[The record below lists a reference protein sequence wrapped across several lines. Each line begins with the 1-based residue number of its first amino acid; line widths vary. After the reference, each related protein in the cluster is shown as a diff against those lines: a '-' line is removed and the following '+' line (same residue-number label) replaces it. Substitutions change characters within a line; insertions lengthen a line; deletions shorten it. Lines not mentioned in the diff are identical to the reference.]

1 MEITFRLL
9 GIPIR
14 VTLFFLLTA
23 VLVGPREVRPGGPE
37 GIAPGLAV
45 AWIVVV
51 FIGVLLHEL
60 GHASTARA
68 FGQAPV
74 ITFQAFGG
82 LTSWTPQGEIGAGK
96 RLLISAA
103 GPAVGIAVGFAL
115 LIVRWVATE
124 QGTVPNTVLR
134 YAVWVNL
141 GWGIFNLFPML
152 PLDGGNI
159 MASVFELV
167 FPGKGIRA
175 ARVVSIVVAAGVGVL
190 AAVGGA
196 PIAAVLCALFVYLN
210 VQGLR
215 GEGQSLPV
223 SEQESRPLPEDGE
236 GQKPGGDAGGPPSQR
251 G

>member
-1 MEITFRLL
+1 MEITFRFL
-9 GIPIR
+9 GFPIR
-14 VTLFFLLTA
+14 VTLFFLLTT
-23 VLVGPREVRPGGPE
+23 VLIGPREVRS
-37 GIAPGLAV
+37 APGLAV

-51 FIGVLLHEL
+51 FIGVFCHEL
-60 GHASTARA
+60 GHALTARA

-82 LTSWTPQGEIGAGK
+82 LTSWTPQGDVGAGK

-103 GPAVGIAVGFAL
+103 GPSVGIAVGFAL
-115 LIVRWVATE
+115 LVLRVLATE

-167 FPGKGIRA
+167 FPGRGIRA
-175 ARVVSIVVAAGVGVL
+175 ARVVSIVVATGVGVI

-196 PIAAVLCALFVYLN
+196 PIATVLCVFLVYVN

-215 GEGQSLPV
+215 GEGQSLPA
-223 SEQESRPLPEDGE
+223 SGQESQPPPEGGE
-236 GQKPGGDAGGPPSQR
+236 GGKPGGDAGGPPSQR